1 MCYTNQEPKCPTPE
15 EMPLREEKTDTSEK
29 KGNEAFQALFY
40 EKASVDTNMN
50 ASE

>member
-1 MCYTNQEPKCPTPE
+1 MSNTRRNADK
-15 EMPLREEKTDTSEK
+15 RGEKTDTSKK